1 MALAPFEDYTI
12 AKIRRGFMTWKEAN
26 RGPPQS
32 SPILEDIM
40 LQKMAGVWKA
50 PPAGLEEK
58 GA

>member
-32 SPILEDIM
+32 PIPEASM
-40 LQKMAGVWKA
+40 LRKIASVLKA

-58 GA
+58 